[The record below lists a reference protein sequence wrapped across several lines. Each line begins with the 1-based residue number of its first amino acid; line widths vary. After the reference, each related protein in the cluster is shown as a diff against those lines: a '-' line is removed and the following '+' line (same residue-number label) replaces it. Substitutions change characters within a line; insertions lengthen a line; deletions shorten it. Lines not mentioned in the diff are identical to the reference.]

1 MKCAFGFFLYS
12 LFICLTLSFDSQI
25 KMPASGTLNAVS
37 TSDHHQVQR
46 ADVEQD
52 LILMFSV
59 VDENISWYLKENI
72 QTFCSDPDGVDPAR
86 EDFQESN
93 MMHGM
98 YVPDN

>member
-1 MKCAFGFFLYS
+1 MKCAFWIFLSY
-12 LFICLTLSFDSQI
+12 LILWFPNQN
-25 KMPASGTLNAVS
+25 ASGTLQAVS

-98 YVPDN
+98 YLTIDCMN

>member
-1 MKCAFGFFLYS
+1 MCLWIFYLWSLLATFFFVLPY
-12 LFICLTLSFDSQI
+12 
-25 KMPASGTLNAVS
+25 PYASGTLHAVS

-98 YVPDN
+98 YLPIDCVN